1 MTLPEEFTAY
11 TRQLMGE
18 DVFRKFMAGM
28 EEQPPVS
35 VRLNPFKYDS
45 SIMSLPAA
53 EKAVVEWCAEGRY
66 LQSRPL
72 FTLDP
77 LLHAGA
83 YYVQEAASMYVTDV
97 VRRFAPADRPLMVL
111 DLCAA
116 PGGKSTALR
125 SILPEGSLLMTNE
138 PMRQRANILVENMQK
153 FGHPDVVV
161 TNNYA
166 IDYQRS
172 GLKFD
177 IILADVPCSGE
188 GMFRKDEGAISEW
201 SVANVNKCAELQ
213 RSIID
218 DIMPCLAEG
227 ALLIYST
234 CTFNAHEDEDNTA
247 YIVSEYGLEKL
258 CERHF
263 IPGVTPTEGLYMCA
277 LQNGDSQSCAL
288 GNERFKV
295 VKNGKRRDK
304 GKASP
309 AVQGAKEAS
318 RWLKESSDFDFLML
332 GGRIAAVK
340 KAWRDKY
347 DLAEKKLRVMYAGI
361 EIGTPKGRDLV
372 PSQSLALSTALAPGA
387 FPRVEVSKDMAL
399 RYLRREAIE
408 LPAETERGY
417 VIVSYMGLP
426 LGFLKNLGNRAN
438 NLYPQEWK
446 IKINNNSNKDNKQ
459 CNNI

>member
-97 VRRFAPADRPLMVL
+97 VRRFAPSDRPLMVL

-125 SILPEGSLLMTNE
+125 SILPKGSLLMTNE
-138 PMRQRANILVENMQK
+138 PMRQRANILMENMQK

-247 YIVSEYGLEKL
+247 YIVSEYGLAKL

-277 LQNGDSQSCAL
+277 LRNGDSQSCVF
-288 GNERFKV
+288 GSERCKV

-318 RWLKESSDFDFLML
+318 RWLTESSDFDFLML

>member
-138 PMRQRANILVENMQK
+138 PMRQRANILMENMQK

-247 YIVSEYGLEKL
+247 YIVSEYGLAKL

-277 LQNGDSQSCAL
+277 LRNGDSQSCAF

-318 RWLKESSDFDFLML
+318 RWLTESSDFDFLML

-361 EIGTPKGRDLV
+361 EMGTPKGRDLV

-387 FPRVEVSKDMAL
+387 FPRVEVDKDMAL

-408 LPAETERGY
+408 LPAEKERGY
-417 VIVSYMGLP
+417 VIVSYKGLP

>member
-138 PMRQRANILVENMQK
+138 PMRQRANILMENMQK

-277 LQNGDSQSCAL
+277 LRNGDSQSCAF

-372 PSQSLALSTALAPGA
+372 PSQSLALSTAIAPGA
-387 FPRVEVSKDMAL
+387 FPRVEVDKDMAL
-399 RYLRREAIE
+399 RYLRREAIV

>member
-53 EKAVVEWCAEGRY
+53 EKAVVEWCVEGRY

-97 VRRFAPADRPLMVL
+97 VRRFAPADCPLMVL

-138 PMRQRANILVENMQK
+138 PMRQRANILMENMQK

-213 RSIID
+213 RSIIN
-218 DIMPCLAEG
+218 DIIPCLAEG

-277 LQNGDSQSCAL
+277 LRNGDSQSCTF

-318 RWLKESSDFDFLML
+318 RWLTESSDFDFLML

-372 PSQSLALSTALAPGA
+372 PSQSLALSTALAPGT
-387 FPRVEVSKDMAL
+387 FPRVEVDKDMAL
-399 RYLRREAIE
+399 RYLRREAIV

>member
-218 DIMPCLAEG
+218 DIIPCLAEG

-277 LQNGDSQSCAL
+277 LRNGDSQSWAF

-295 VKNGKRRDK
+295 TKNGKRRDK
-304 GKASP
+304 GKALP

-318 RWLKESSDFDFLML
+318 RWLTESSDFDFLML

-361 EIGTPKGRDLV
+361 EMGTPKGRDLV

-387 FPRVEVSKDMAL
+387 FPRVEVDKDMAL
-399 RYLRREAIE
+399 RYLRREAIV